1 MCKIHHARSE
11 VGLRRDHQGTDGCG
25 KCECHEPLGLDIHTL
40 EESPKQPRLHSMA
53 FVTDSE
59 QPFRAVKKSR
69 HRINNEEGCMA
80 LDDPGGF
87 QTAWVRVDKGPNSAE
102 TIIW

>member
-1 MCKIHHARSE
+1 
-11 VGLRRDHQGTDGCG
+11 
-25 KCECHEPLGLDIHTL
+25 
-40 EESPKQPRLHSMA
+40 MA

-87 QTAWVRVDKGPNSAE
+87 QTVWVRVDKGPNSAG